1 MSTMCGEL
9 ETTREEMVSVS
20 EKAKQEVKR
29 VQDKLDTTE
38 KRLATALKEREDEK
52 VTLSLS
58 LSRYKFFF

>member
-9 ETTREEMVSVS
+9 ETTRGEMASVS

-29 VQDKLDTTE
+29 VQDKLGTTE
-38 KRLATALKEREDEK
+38 KRLATALEEREDEK

-58 LSRYKFFF
+58 LSV